1 MNTFI
6 DELIGEAIEKEQQL
20 NNASIDLILAEIK
33 SLQKQITH
41 NFEIAEEEKRIIDE
55 WAIRRNSTLTDRKE
69 FLEQKV
75 KTYFIEQN
83 VSTLDLPNGRIQK
96 RKTPHKLEIT
106 DIGLFLENSSDE
118 MLAIVPESRKPDLNK
133 IKAYW
138 KMSRK
143 VPIGTRL
150 VEPIEKITIKIKEN
164 GDNDGKE
171 ENNIGAE

>member
-6 DELIGEAIEKEQQL
+6 DELLNEVIEKEQQL
-20 NNASIDLILAEIK
+20 NNASIDLVLAEIK

-41 NFEIAEEEKRIIDE
+41 NFETAEEEKYIIDS
-55 WAIRRNSTLTDRKE
+55 WALKRNSKLTDRKE

-75 KTYFIEQN
+75 KTYFIEQD

-96 RKTPHKLEIT
+96 RKTPYRLEIT
-106 DIGLFLENSSDE
+106 DPEAFLENATDE
-118 MLAIVPESRKPDLNK
+118 MVTLQPAVKKPDLNK

-143 VPIGTRL
+143 IPIGTRL

-164 GDNDGKE
+164 GDHDGKE
-171 ENNIGAE
+171 ENNFGAE

>member
-1 MNTFI
+1 MIT
-6 DELIGEAIEKEQQL
+6 
-20 NNASIDLILAEIK
+20 
-33 SLQKQITH
+33 LQP
-41 NFEIAEEEKRIIDE
+41 A
-55 WAIRRNSTLTDRKE
+55 
-69 FLEQKV
+69 V
-75 KTYFIEQN
+75 K
-83 VSTLDLPNGRIQK
+83 
-96 RKTPHKLEIT
+96 
-106 DIGLFLENSSDE
+106 
-118 MLAIVPESRKPDLNK
+118 KPDLNK